1 MASRNSLRRNSI
13 LLRFLS
19 ATKSAASFPLLP
31 LLAILLSAGCSG
43 DATPIKPVSGAPTPS
58 RSHADP
64 DQPPGSSG
72 LAGGL
77 PTAVRRP
84 DARSEPAEALRP
96 AAPVNLKFNDVH
108 EELGLEFVFDNGT
121 SPAKLMVE
129 STSGGAGWLDYDGD
143 GWWDLFLP
151 QGGNPFAEGQA
162 RRTSNDQLFRN
173 LEGRAFVRVT
183 SPAGLEDAEFGHGT
197 AIGDFDNDGFDDI
210 YVTNVGP
217 DILYR
222 NQGDGTFENIT
233 AEAGIDNS
241 LWAASAAW
249 ADLDLDGDLD
259 LYVCNYVDYD
269 PNHPH
274 PCLSNDGKPGICH
287 PDALDPVDNK
297 CYVNHG
303 DGTFQNEAEERG
315 FYAAKGKSLG
325 VVVADF
331 NRDGL
336 PDVFVANDTMP
347 NHLFMNGGAAHFRE
361 TAVALGCA
369 MSGLGEHQANMGV
382 GFGDYDGNGY
392 SDLYVT
398 VFTKDS
404 NTLFANFGPA
414 GFQDVTRALGLHQPT
429 LPYLAFGTVMS
440 DFDGNGYQ
448 ELLVANGHIDDW
460 RERTGDLWYMP
471 PQLFTF
477 DGKKWRECGHNAG
490 PYFDH
495 VWLGR
500 AVATADY
507 DNDGDLDVAVVHQND
522 PLALLRNDSE
532 AGHRLKLRFIG
543 EQSNRRG
550 IGVQVTVTQAG
561 RDFYQE
567 LAGGTSYCTTH
578 QPVMV
583 FGLGADAA
591 ACEVAIRWP
600 SGKRQALNQVAVD
613 QELILREADAKD

>member
-1 MASRNSLRRNSI
+1 MEPGIPCVGIR
-13 LLRFLS
+13 LLPRFLPAS
-19 ATKSAASFPLLP
+19 KSAVPFRLLP
-31 LLAILLSAGCSG
+31 LFAILAFAGCS
-43 DATPIKPVSGAPTPS
+43 DNATPIQPASGAPASAGS
-58 RSHADP
+58 RNAVHQRPRSP
-64 DQPPGSSG
+64 G
-72 LAGGL
+72 LAEGL
-77 PTAVRRP
+77 PASVRPPDDSVRPPESRPSAV
-84 DARSEPAEALRP
+84 PAG
-96 AAPVNLKFNDVH
+96 LKFRDVH
-108 EELGLEFVFDNGT
+108 EDLGLEFVFDNGT

-173 LEGRAFVRVT
+173 LQGQAFVRVT
-183 SPAGLEDAEFGHGT
+183 SQAGLVDEEFGHGT
-197 AIGDFDNDGFDDI
+197 AVGDFDNDGFDDI

-217 DILYR
+217 DILYQ
-222 NQGDGTFENIT
+222 NQGDGTFLNVT
-233 AEAGIDNS
+233 AEAGIDNP

-259 LYVCNYVDYD
+259 LYVCNYVNYD
-269 PNHPH
+269 PRNPA
-274 PCLSNDGKPGICH
+274 PCLSDDGKPGICH
-287 PDALDPVDNK
+287 PDALDPVENK
-297 CYVNHG
+297 CYFNHG

-315 FYAAKGKSLG
+315 FNAAKGKSLG

-336 PDVFVANDTMP
+336 PDVFVANDTMA
-347 NHLFMNGGAAHFRE
+347 NHLFTNAGDAHFRE
-361 TAVALGCA
+361 SAVALGCA

-382 GFGDYDGNGY
+382 GFGDYDGNGFP
-392 SDLYVT
+392 DLYVT

-404 NTLFANFGPA
+404 NTLFANFGSS
-414 GFQDVTRALGLHQPT
+414 GFQDVTRKSGLHQPT

-440 DFDGNGYQ
+440 DFDANGRQ
-448 ELLVANGHIDDW
+448 ELFVANGHIDDW

-477 DGKKWRECGHNAG
+477 DGVKWHECGQAAG
-490 PYFDH
+490 PYFEH

-522 PLALLRNDSE
+522 PLALLRNDSD

-543 EQSNRRG
+543 QQSNRRG
-550 IGVQVTVTQAG
+550 IGVQVTVTHQG
-561 RDFYQE
+561 QDFYQE

-583 FGLGADAA
+583 FGLGADPAG
-591 ACEVAIRWP
+591 CEVAVRWP
-600 SGKRQALNQVAVD
+600 SGKRQTLSPVAVD
-613 QELILREADAKD
+613 QELVLREADAED